1 MSKSDSSEPGSK
13 RTEPGSKRAKPGS
26 SRSKP
31 AGKRGRMHD
40 AEGTREAILNA
51 AEEVFAEHGFDGA
64 RVDDIAEKASY
75 NKSLIFQYFD
85 DKLGLYAA
93 VVRRADDQTRVM
105 QDKALM
111 ALRDD
116 EEAHSPNQLR
126 DLMGKYVGQYF
137 DYLIEHPQIMRIF
150 NWEMAEGWQ
159 TFSKILTQRDFE
171 DVEVFTPI
179 FQKFQ
184 KAGLL
189 RSQADPML
197 QFSSAIFM
205 SHVYLGVLPLY
216 RVLLP
221 DADLSSPAMLKD
233 ARDFI
238 VEFTVN
244 GFLKASVEA
253 KP

>member
-1 MSKSDSSEPGSK
+1 MPKSESSEPGSK
-13 RTEPGSKRAKPGS
+13 PSKPGS
-26 SRSKP
+26 RQP
-31 AGKRGRMHD
+31 ELVGKRGRMHD
-40 AEGTREAILNA
+40 AEATREAILNA
-51 AEEVFAEHGFDGA
+51 AEEVFAQHGFDGA
-64 RVDDIAEKASY
+64 RIDAIAEKAGY

-116 EEAHSPNQLR
+116 DVTLSPNQLR
-126 DLMGKYVGQYF
+126 DLMGDYVGQYF
-137 DYLIEHPQIMRIF
+137 DYLIEHPQVMRIF

-189 RSQADPML
+189 RSKADPML

>member
-1 MSKSDSSEPGSK
+1 MPKSESSQPGSK
-13 RTEPGSKRAKPGS
+13 RTEPGGKRTRSGIG
-26 SRSKP
+26 RSKP

-51 AEEVFAEHGFDGA
+51 AEIVFAEHGFDGA
-64 RVDDIAEKASY
+64 RVDDIAEKAGY

-105 QDKALM
+105 QDKALK
-111 ALRDD
+111 ALRD
-116 EEAHSPNQLR
+116 EAAAHSPSQLR
-126 DLMGKYVGQYF
+126 DLMGAYVGQYF
-137 DYLIEHPQIMRIF
+137 DYLIEHPQVMRIF

-159 TFSKILTQRDFE
+159 TFAKILTQRDFD
-171 DVEVFTPI
+171 DVDEFAPI

-184 KAGLL
+184 KAGLIHTK
-189 RSQADPML
+189 ADPML
-197 QFSSAIFM
+197 QFTSAIFM

-221 DADLSSPAMLKD
+221 DTDFSSPTMLKH
-233 ARDFI
+233 AREFI

-244 GFLKASVEA
+244 GFLKASVDA
-253 KP
+253 QP

>member
-1 MSKSDSSEPGSK
+1 MPKSESSEPGSK
-13 RTEPGSKRAKPGS
+13 SSKPGS
-26 SRSKP
+26 RQP
-31 AGKRGRMHD
+31 ELVGKRGRMHD
-40 AEGTREAILNA
+40 AEATREAILNA
-51 AEEVFAEHGFDGA
+51 AEEVFAQHGFDGA
-64 RVDDIAEKASY
+64 RIDAIAEKAGY

-116 EEAHSPNQLR
+116 DVTLSPNQLR
-126 DLMGKYVGQYF
+126 DLMGDYVGQYF
-137 DYLIEHPQIMRIF
+137 DYLIEHPQVMRIF

-189 RSQADPML
+189 RSKADPML

>member
-1 MSKSDSSEPGSK
+1 MPKSESSEPGSK
-13 RTEPGSKRAKPGS
+13 SSKPGS
-26 SRSKP
+26 RQP
-31 AGKRGRMHD
+31 ELVGKRGRMHD
-40 AEGTREAILNA
+40 AEATREAILNA
-51 AEEVFAEHGFDGA
+51 AEEVFAQHGFDGA
-64 RVDDIAEKASY
+64 RIDAIAEKAGY

-116 EEAHSPNQLR
+116 DVTLSPDQLR
-126 DLMGKYVGQYF
+126 DLMGDYVGQYF
-137 DYLIEHPQIMRIF
+137 DYLIEHPQVMRIF

-189 RSQADPML
+189 RSKADPML

-216 RVLLP
+216 KVLLP

>member
-1 MSKSDSSEPGSK
+1 MPKSESSEPGSK
-13 RTEPGSKRAKPGS
+13 PSKPGS
-26 SRSKP
+26 RQP
-31 AGKRGRMHD
+31 ELVGKRGRMHD
-40 AEGTREAILNA
+40 AEATREAILNA
-51 AEEVFAEHGFDGA
+51 AEEVFAQHGFDGA
-64 RVDDIAEKASY
+64 RIDAIAEKAGY

-116 EEAHSPNQLR
+116 VTLSPDQLR
-126 DLMGKYVGQYF
+126 DLMGDYVGQYF
-137 DYLIEHPQIMRIF
+137 DYLIEHPQVMRIF

-189 RSQADPML
+189 RSKADPML

>member
-1 MSKSDSSEPGSK
+1 
-13 RTEPGSKRAKPGS
+13 
-26 SRSKP
+26 
-31 AGKRGRMHD
+31 MHD

-116 EEAHSPNQLR
+116 DVTHSPNQLR
-126 DLMGKYVGQYF
+126 DLMGDYVGQYF
-137 DYLIEHPQIMRIF
+137 DYLIEHPQVMRIF

-159 TFSKILTQRDFE
+159 TFAKILTQRDFE

-189 RSQADPML
+189 HSKADPML
-197 QFSSAIFM
+197 QFTSAIFM

-221 DADLSSPAMLKD
+221 EADFSSPQMLKN

-244 GFLKASVEA
+244 GFLKASVDA

>member
-1 MSKSDSSEPGSK
+1 MPKSESSEPGSK
-13 RTEPGSKRAKPGS
+13 SSKPGS
-26 SRSKP
+26 RQP
-31 AGKRGRMHD
+31 ELVGKRGRMHD
-40 AEGTREAILNA
+40 AEATREAILNA
-51 AEEVFAEHGFDGA
+51 AEEVFAQHGFDGA
-64 RVDDIAEKASY
+64 RIDAIAEKAGY

-116 EEAHSPNQLR
+116 DVTLSPDQLR
-126 DLMGKYVGQYF
+126 DLMGDYVGQYF
-137 DYLIEHPQIMRIF
+137 DYLIEHPQVMRIF

-189 RSQADPML
+189 RSKADPML

>member
-1 MSKSDSSEPGSK
+1 
-13 RTEPGSKRAKPGS
+13 
-26 SRSKP
+26 
-31 AGKRGRMHD
+31 
-40 AEGTREAILNA
+40 
-51 AEEVFAEHGFDGA
+51 
-64 RVDDIAEKASY
+64 
-75 NKSLIFQYFD
+75 
-85 DKLGLYAA
+85 
-93 VVRRADDQTRVM
+93 
-105 QDKALM
+105 M

-116 EEAHSPNQLR
+116 DVTLSPDQLR
-126 DLMGKYVGQYF
+126 DLMGDYVGQYF
-137 DYLIEHPQIMRIF
+137 DYLIEHPQVMRIF

-189 RSQADPML
+189 RSKADPML

>member
-1 MSKSDSSEPGSK
+1 MPKSESSEPGSK
-13 RTEPGSKRAKPGS
+13 PSKPGS
-26 SRSKP
+26 RQPKP

-51 AEEVFAEHGFDGA
+51 AEEVFAQHGFDGA
-64 RVDDIAEKASY
+64 RIDAIAEKAGY

-116 EEAHSPNQLR
+116 VTLSPDQLR
-126 DLMGKYVGQYF
+126 DLMGDYVGQYF
-137 DYLIEHPQIMRIF
+137 DYLIEHPQVMRIF

-189 RSQADPML
+189 RSKADPML

>member
-1 MSKSDSSEPGSK
+1 MPKSESSEPGSK
-13 RTEPGSKRAKPGS
+13 PSKPGS
-26 SRSKP
+26 RRPKP
-31 AGKRGRMHD
+31 AVKRGRMHD

-51 AEEVFAEHGFDGA
+51 AEEIFAQHGFDGA
-64 RVDDIAEKASY
+64 RIDVIAEKAGY

-116 EEAHSPNQLR
+116 EVTQSPNQLR
-126 DLMGKYVGQYF
+126 VLMGDYVGQYF
-137 DYLIEHPQIMRIF
+137 DYLVQHPQVMRIF

-189 RSQADPML
+189 RSKADPML

-221 DADLSSPAMLKD
+221 GADLSSPAMLKD

>member
-1 MSKSDSSEPGSK
+1 MPKSESSEPGSK
-13 RTEPGSKRAKPGS
+13 SSKPGS
-26 SRSKP
+26 RQP
-31 AGKRGRMHD
+31 ELVGKRGRMHD
-40 AEGTREAILNA
+40 AEATREAILNA
-51 AEEVFAEHGFDGA
+51 AEEVFAQHGFDGA
-64 RVDDIAEKASY
+64 RIDAIAEKAGY

-116 EEAHSPNQLR
+116 VTLSPDQLR
-126 DLMGKYVGQYF
+126 DLMGDYVGQYF
-137 DYLIEHPQIMRIF
+137 DYLIEHPQVMRIF

-189 RSQADPML
+189 RSKADPML

>member
-1 MSKSDSSEPGSK
+1 
-13 RTEPGSKRAKPGS
+13 
-26 SRSKP
+26 
-31 AGKRGRMHD
+31 
-40 AEGTREAILNA
+40 
-51 AEEVFAEHGFDGA
+51 
-64 RVDDIAEKASY
+64 
-75 NKSLIFQYFD
+75 
-85 DKLGLYAA
+85 
-93 VVRRADDQTRVM
+93 
-105 QDKALM
+105 
-111 ALRDD
+111 
-116 EEAHSPNQLR
+116 
-126 DLMGKYVGQYF
+126 
-137 DYLIEHPQIMRIF
+137 
-150 NWEMAEGWQ
+150 MAEGWQ

-189 RSQADPML
+189 RSKADPML

>member
-1 MSKSDSSEPGSK
+1 MPKSESS
-13 RTEPGSKRAKPGS
+13 EPGSKRAKPGS

-111 ALRDD
+111 VLRD
-116 EEAHSPNQLR
+116 EEVAHSPNQLR
-126 DLMGKYVGQYF
+126 DLLGAYTGQYF

-159 TFSKILTQRDFE
+159 TFAKILTQRDFD
-171 DVEVFTPI
+171 DVDEFAPI

-184 KAGLL
+184 KAGLIH
-189 RSQADPML
+189 SKADPML
-197 QFSSAIFM
+197 QFTTAIFS

-216 RVLLP
+216 KVLLP
-221 DADLSSPAMLKD
+221 DADLSSPTMLKY
-233 ARDFI
+233 AREFI
-238 VEFTVN
+238 VDFTVN
-244 GFLKASVEA
+244 GFLKASVDEE
-253 KP
+253 P

>member
-1 MSKSDSSEPGSK
+1 
-13 RTEPGSKRAKPGS
+13 
-26 SRSKP
+26 
-31 AGKRGRMHD
+31 MHD

-159 TFSKILTQRDFE
+159 TFAKILTQRDFD
-171 DVEVFTPI
+171 DVDEFAPI
-179 FQKFQ
+179 FQKLQ

-189 RSQADPML
+189 RSKVAPML
-197 QFSSAIFM
+197 QFTSALFT
-205 SHVYLGVLPLY
+205 SHVYLGILPLY
-216 RVLLP
+216 KVLLP
-221 DADLSSPAMLKD
+221 EMDFSSPDQLKL
-233 ARDFI
+233 AREFVIEFI
-238 VEFTVN
+238 VN
-244 GFLKASVEA
+244 GFLNDPSEA